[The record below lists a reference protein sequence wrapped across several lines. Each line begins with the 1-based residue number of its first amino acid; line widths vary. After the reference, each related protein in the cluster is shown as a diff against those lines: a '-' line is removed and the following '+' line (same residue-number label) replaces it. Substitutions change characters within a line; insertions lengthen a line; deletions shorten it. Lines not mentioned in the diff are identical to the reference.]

1 MMVSMDLN
9 QSTLRD
15 MQEGALED
23 VTEQQLEETRAGNAS
38 ARKFYYQEGWANLS
52 PNFQRLVGSWS
63 ESLEAL
69 RSAEWIKV
77 VYIGI
82 FAFIICF
89 ASHDQ
94 SVCTTED
101 GPTNFGRDSEGLVDA
116 GSRPDF
122 KLKSEYD
129 VVDLTVRNERG
140 RLASWALH
148 SGHLDVPDEY
158 REDVDTSE
166 TEYIESVAQLYNG
179 GFPALHPA
187 DTPESRHTRSII
199 ISRDFNQ
206 EAAHELEYGE
216 PTEQSGDFLDK
227 VVEYSRRIRTAYDE
241 EDWSGFSREFCR
253 LTQEW
258 NRTVEDLWDLGIV
271 DVPHPLPVEE
281 SSSEEEGSAMEE

>member
-1 MMVSMDLN
+1 MSDTDDSSDIEQPQDDYWLQYISHPTEGGPPAN
-9 QSTLRD
+9 PDPTLLLTELLFLRIKPLRATNWFPD
-15 MQEGALED
+15 GTSINAELLE
-23 VTEQQLEETRAGNAS
+23 
-38 ARKFYYQEGWANLS
+38 
-52 PNFQRLVGSWS
+52 NF
-63 ESLEAL
+63 E
-69 RSAEWIKV
+69 K
-77 VYIGI
+77 
-82 FAFIICF
+82 
-89 ASHDQ
+89 
-94 SVCTTED
+94 
-101 GPTNFGRDSEGLVDA
+101 A

-241 EDWSGFSREFCR
+241 EDCSGFSREFCR